1 MYYLGWRPF
10 LLVKAHRQGLHVHI
24 SQAHLQHP
32 AHGRIVD
39 IEGLPLNNVT
49 RPVVCAVV
57 SLGVNALERAHP
69 GAQAPSIV
77 STMM

>member
-1 MYYLGWRPF
+1 
-10 LLVKAHRQGLHVHI
+10 LVKAHRQGLRVHI

-49 RPVVCAVV
+49 RAVV

-69 GAQAPSIV
+69 GVQAPSIV
-77 STMM
+77 STTM